1 MMYFH
6 FACFADHLGYQRKTK
21 ECSTKSSWCKGK
33 SGDSLQK
40 LYIPPNL
47 GGFKLDLTSYLES
60 LVTRVLS
67 EVAPTVPSE
76 LAFHILVQVLSKHLL
91 RDPIETGSDPELLR
105 HWIRLGFER
114 KYRLGSDT
122 MPF

>member
-1 MMYFH
+1 MYF
-6 FACFADHLGYQRKTK
+6 ACSVDHLGYQRKAK
-21 ECSTKSSWCKGK
+21 DCSITKSSWCKGK

-60 LVTRVLS
+60 LVTRLLS